1 MASRHSLGSDMRRYR
16 LTLSEAQDAS
26 WRSIRYIRPQQKL
39 KEVSLL
45 INLFFFNILTYPQR
59 FLNGHIQQQQ
69 QYVHYVLLSFL
80 LKLNY

>member
-39 KEVSLL
+39 KKVSLL
-45 INLFFFNILTYPQR
+45 INLFFNILTYPQR

-69 QYVHYVLLSFL
+69 PYVHCVLLLFP